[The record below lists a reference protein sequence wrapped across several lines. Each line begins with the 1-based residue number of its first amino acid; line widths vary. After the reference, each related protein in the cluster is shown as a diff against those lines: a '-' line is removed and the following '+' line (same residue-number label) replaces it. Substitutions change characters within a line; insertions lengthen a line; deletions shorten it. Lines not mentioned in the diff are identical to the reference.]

1 MRKRW
6 NQVTTRFT
14 VLLSVII
21 LLLGSVFV
29 TVVSNINRSA
39 RETFYNGIERAE
51 AIYQAD
57 FTAS

>member
-29 TVVSNINRSA
+29 TVIIKMVC
-39 RETFYNGIERAE
+39 
-51 AIYQAD
+51 
-57 FTAS
+57 